1 LVTERHELRRV
12 LDGDEA
18 RAAAAAALAA
28 LRQHDVRRGHL
39 RTHFHDART
48 AAATDRLGE
57 DRVRSEAL
65 RLHAP
70 RGADGDV
77 AGRAAGAAFE
87 AECHREAHR
96 ILLLRVLA
104 VAAERDGRAAALA
117 AAVADALREDAG
129 RAIAQRRDEAVG
141 EDRDVP
147 AGAAGAA
154 DAAERHADRAAGR
167 RAAHQVGRDVATAA
181 ADRLRENAGRVVTRS
196 RDVAFVADRDRIARA
211 AVARGAADR
220 EVHADAAARIG
231 HADVDARI
239 AATAAD
245 RLRDDALR
253 AVARGRDVA
262 AMLDARRGRVTG
274 LAAATADRHLHRDR
288 RLAAFRCL

>member
-1 LVTERHELRRV
+1 RADAPRVVDGGAGRAAPAAALGPARQPDLRGGHLRAH
-12 LDGDEA
+12 LHRA
-18 RAAAAAALAA
+18 RAAAAA
-28 LRQHDVRRGHL
+28 
-39 RTHFHDART
+39 
-48 AAATDRLGE
+48 DRLGE

-167 RAAHQVGRDVATAA
+167 RPAHQVGRDVATAA

-196 RDVAFVADRDRIARA
+196 RHV
-211 AVARGAADR
+211 
-220 EVHADAAARIG
+220 
-231 HADVDARI
+231 
-239 AATAAD
+239 
-245 RLRDDALR
+245 
-253 AVARGRDVA
+253 
-262 AMLDARRGRVTG
+262 
-274 LAAATADRHLHRDR
+274 
-288 RLAAFRCL
+288 